1 LLKRKKRGKTWRKR
15 CGKLAS
21 SFSPTEA
28 HITPAEADIAVGR
41 ILMALMPSKVPTVSV
56 ADCQSEF
63 EREYPELC
71 ERYHP
76 SGKFPRRAF
85 RSALL
90 TNSAV
95 SGAHQEKWQAEAEM
109 YGFARDSPADWRRL
123 AARFARMSARNKGE
137 EMVIAGAMPYK
148 ILCLSGEIGPG
159 PARLPITPLAHWRA
173 SSESNR
179 LWTELQSAA

>member
-1 LLKRKKRGKTWRKR
+1 
-15 CGKLAS
+15 
-21 SFSPTEA
+21 
-28 HITPAEADIAVGR
+28 
-41 ILMALMPSKVPTVSV
+41 MALMRSKVPTVS
-56 ADCQSEF
+56 AAGCQREF

-123 AARFARMSARNKGE
+123 AARFPRMSGFNLRMMLE
-137 EMVIAGAMPYK
+137 AGRQLMRESKRQKWSVQVELTEA
-148 ILCLSGEIGPG
+148 EIHRRG
-159 PARLPITPLAHWRA
+159 
-173 SSESNR
+173 
-179 LWTELQSAA
+179 